1 MYFYKYYDNLSI
13 MKNIG
18 NTSLSLFLFYNRIF
32 LQIIKE
38 FFTLNINHYN
48 KAISI
53 FKVTNKIKG
62 PCK

>member
-1 MYFYKYYDNLSI
+1 MYFYKYYDNFEI

-18 NTSLSLFLFYNRIF
+18 NTFLSLLLFYDRIF

-48 KAISI
+48 KSI
-53 FKVTNKIKG
+53 
-62 PCK
+62 